1 MTMKMDD
8 LDMDEFFLFFFSWIL
23 QVKLLEVN
31 SEFKEVRKFNYLM
44 LIFWNAQHDLDFVM
58 ILDINSPV
66 TSSPR
71 SQSS

>member
-1 MTMKMDD
+1 MTMKIDD

-44 LIFWNAQHDLDFVM
+44 LTFWNAQHDLDFVM